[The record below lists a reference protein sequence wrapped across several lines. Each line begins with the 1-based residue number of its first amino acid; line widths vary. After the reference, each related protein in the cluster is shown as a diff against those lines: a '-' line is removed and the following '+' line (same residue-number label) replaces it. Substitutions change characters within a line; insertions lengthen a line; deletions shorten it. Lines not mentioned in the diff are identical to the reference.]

1 MEELDISWR
10 HTIEGDGFKSEG
22 LYECESDLE
31 SAAVPADLTGKSVL
45 DIGCSDGGHSFLCER
60 RGATVTGIDSQ
71 ESPRNEG
78 RNGFTYAREQLGM
91 QASYHPLSL
100 NDFADQTT
108 ETFDHILCF
117 NVLYH
122 VVDPIGFMAAA
133 RSAS

>member
-1 MEELDISWR
+1 MYRERQPVEELDISWR

-78 RNGFTYAREQLGM
+78 RNGFTYAREQRDYRIAEIVELE
-91 QASYHPLSL
+91 SS
-100 NDFADQTT
+100 ADRVST
-108 ETFDHILCF
+108 
-117 NVLYH
+117 
-122 VVDPIGFMAAA
+122 A
-133 RSAS
+133 RLADRR